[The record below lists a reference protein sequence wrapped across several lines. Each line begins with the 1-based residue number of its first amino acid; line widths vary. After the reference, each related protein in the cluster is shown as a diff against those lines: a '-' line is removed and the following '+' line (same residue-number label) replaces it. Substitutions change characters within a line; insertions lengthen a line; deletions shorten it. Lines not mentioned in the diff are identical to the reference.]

1 GESPEFGFLQGLN
14 DFNANP
20 AITDSSSGSP
30 YATITGVAIVANAY
44 TLTSANAASG
54 TTTVYNGTGFGAV
67 NSQVG
72 FYFTVAG
79 FANVGSVLGTANN
92 GTYICTANTAIA
104 LTLSHANGVAQTI
117 AATATDYVLT
127 VTSVNTFTVGQEV
140 VLSGTAESF
149 LNGTTVTVVSASGT
163 AFAANYPT
171 WSENYTNAADTGVA
185 TAAGGNTW
193 TLVGNIN
200 LVDSDY
206 TVSSVP
212 PVANSTPYPDY

>member
-1 GESPEFGFLQGLN
+1 
-14 DFNANP
+14 
-20 AITDSSSGSP
+20 
-30 YATITGVAIVANAY
+30 
-44 TLTSANAASG
+44 
-54 TTTVYNGTGFGAV
+54 
-67 NSQVG
+67 
-72 FYFTVAG
+72 
-79 FANVGSVLGTANN
+79 
-92 GTYICTANTAIA
+92 TAIA
-104 LTLSHANGVAQTI
+104 LPLSSANGVAQTI

-212 PVANSTPYPDY
+212 PVANSTPYPDYTKVATANGQYLYIQIPPTYVYNAANQWPSSKWNLDG